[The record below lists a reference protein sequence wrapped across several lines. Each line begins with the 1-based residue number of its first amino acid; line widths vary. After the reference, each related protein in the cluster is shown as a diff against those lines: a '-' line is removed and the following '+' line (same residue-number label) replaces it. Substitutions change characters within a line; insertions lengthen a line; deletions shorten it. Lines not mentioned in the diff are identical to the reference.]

1 MVQLISENT
10 LKDFSLLDNNLSW
23 GYIQPT
29 LKYVQDLKMTELLG
43 RDMYNDIMKEVRDNN
58 VSEKYKTILDDYIR
72 YVLLWGIMSHIQIPL
87 NYKFRNQ
94 GMTQN
99 ENQDGRVQYLSEIQY
114 TKEFYINTASFY
126 EKELL
131 NFLKN
136 NRSTYTLWKCITKTF
151 NCPITL

>member
-1 MVQLISENT
+1 MVHLISEKT
-10 LKDFSLLDNNLSW
+10 LKDFSLLDENLSW

-29 LKYVQDLKMTELLG
+29 LTYIQDLKMNELLG
-43 RDMYNDIMKEVRDNN
+43 SELYIDIKDEVKSGN
-58 VSEKYKTILDDYIR
+58 VSDKYKVLLDDYIR
-72 YVLLWGIMSHIQIPL
+72 YVILWNVMSHIQIPL
-87 NYKFRNQ
+87 NNKFRNQ
-94 GMTQN
+94 GSVMS
-99 ENQDGRVQYLSEIQY
+99 ENQESRLQSLSEIQY

-136 NRSTYTLWKCITKTF
+136 NRSTYSLWKCVTKVY